1 MRAGSGEIPRRG
13 GLFEIVQPAGAV
25 MLPTRGYSATLIR
38 AARLRQ
44 SLGNTMMRRVSG
56 RYKGAGAPTWWRAL
70 TGQVHVPNDYGSISF
85 EVAELQFPVYDRLD
99 LFLEALEKF

>member
-1 MRAGSGEIPRRG
+1 MLSGVSHFQGLLGQHRGGGLLDALHRAGLGIEAAVGQRRLARGSGLRR
-13 GLFEIVQPAGAV
+13 A
-25 MLPTRGYSATLIR
+25 S
-38 AARLRQ
+38 
-44 SLGNTMMRRVSG
+44 
-56 RYKGAGAPTWWRAL
+56 